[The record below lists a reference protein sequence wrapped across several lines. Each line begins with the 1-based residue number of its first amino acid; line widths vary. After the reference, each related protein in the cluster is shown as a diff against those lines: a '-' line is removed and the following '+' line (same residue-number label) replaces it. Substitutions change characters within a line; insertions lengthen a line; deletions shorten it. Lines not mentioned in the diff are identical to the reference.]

1 MRLKIQFCL
10 PTRAGNERN
19 SASAGWPAMRAWVF
33 KTFRFRRDSDRL
45 IMNNFTKLQGF
56 TLLEMMVTLA
66 VVAILIMFGIPS
78 MQGFTKNA
86 RLSAQSN
93 EFITGIQLAR
103 SAAIKQQRNA
113 SICIST
119 TISSTPPTCTG
130 GTDWSAG
137 WVVWVDQDRDGTLD
151 AAEVLRVA
159 EPLDG
164 TSTFISTTLGQF
176 TYAATGLVNAA
187 DTLTMCDDRNGET
200 GRQISITAAGRVN
213 LARVTC

>member
-1 MRLKIQFCL
+1 
-10 PTRAGNERN
+10 
-19 SASAGWPAMRAWVF
+19 
-33 KTFRFRRDSDRL
+33 
-45 IMNNFTKLQGF
+45 MNNFSKLQGF

-103 SAAIKQQRNA
+103 GAAIKQQRNA
-113 SICIST
+113 SICVST
-119 TISSTPPTCTG
+119 TINNTPPTCTG
-130 GTDWSAG
+130 GTDWSVG

-151 AAEVLRVA
+151 TTEVLRIA

-164 TSTFISTTLGQF
+164 TTTFTSTALGQF

-187 DTLTMCDDRNGET
+187 DTLTLCDDRDGET
-200 GRQISITAAGRVN
+200 GRQITVTAAGRTN
-213 LARVTC
+213 LARLTCP